1 MPTTSVPKSSGAMM
15 TRIRRRKMVPR
26 NCRFAA
32 NDGKSWPTSTP
43 ANRPT
48 RIQEVR
54 ERRLAAMAAI
64 SAMTSQRKMVGTNGG
79 RGSSPLLDNSEKAI
93 ASVATTIAAART
105 LFFIRAKRYAGW
117 MRVSMVADREK
128 PSEMKTGGGGDQTFH
143 PGGKP
148 VFGAVLPPGSQ

>member
-1 MPTTSVPKSSGAMM
+1 M
-15 TRIRRRKMVPR
+15 
-26 NCRFAA
+26 AA
-32 NDGKSWPTSTP
+32 NNGKSWPTSTP

-64 SAMTSQRKMVGTNGG
+64 SAITSQRKVVGTNGG
-79 RGSSPLLDNSEKAI
+79 RGSIPLLDNSEKAI

-128 PSEMKTGGGGDQTFH
+128 PSEMKTGGVEYQTFH
-143 PGGKP
+143 PGVKP
-148 VFGAVLPPGSQ
+148 FCGGVLPQG